1 MSDQFTRRAPS
12 PSAVGY
18 TLGRRKFLRGAA
30 GAAGL
35 GLILPSTL
43 AACGS
48 DDESTADGADTGS
61 AGTGSAD
68 TGSDTATAP
77 GTTAAAG
84 GASGEVTLGS
94 NYSNALPQAGLAAA
108 AAALPNK
115 GVTVKINEV
124 DHNTFQE
131 NITTY
136 LQNPD
141 DVVPWFAGYRMRFF
155 AAQDLLGDITDVWD
169 RGLTDS
175 LSAGFKTASTGDD
188 GKQYFVP
195 WSYYIW
201 GIYYRPSLFEEN
213 GWTAPTTL
221 DELQSLSSDMQA
233 KGITPFAFANDGRWP
248 AMGTFD
254 QLNFR
259 LNGYQFHVDLMA
271 GKESWTDERV
281 KTVFTTWESLL
292 PIHQENPN
300 GRTWEEAA
308 AAVVNK
314 EAGMMTIGTFIGS
327 QFPDGDTSDLDF
339 FTFPELNP
347 EFGVDTVEAPI
358 DGWMMAKDPSNID
371 AAKELLYHFGT
382 PEAQDA
388 YLAEDPSVVAPSSE
402 VTVAY
407 SPLQK
412 KVLDA
417 VAAATT
423 VTQFLDRDT
432 SPEFASN
439 VAGPKLADFLA
450 DPSSIDSILSEMQ
463 EQAEVIFAA

>member
-1 MSDQFTRRAPS
+1 MSDQSTQRSPS
-12 PSAVGY
+12 PSVAGY
-18 TLGRRKFLRGAA
+18 SLDRRKFLRGAA

-35 GLILPSTL
+35 GLILPVTL
-43 AACGS
+43 AACG
-48 DDESTADGADTGS
+48 DDTESTAGDTG
-61 AGTGSAD
+61 GD
-68 TGSDTATAP
+68 TGATSA
-77 GTTAAAG
+77 TTAAASG

-141 DVVPWFAGYRMRFF
+141 DVIPWFAGYRMRFF
-155 AAQDLLGDITDVWD
+155 AAQNLLGDITDVWD

-213 GWTAPTTL
+213 GWTAPTNL
-221 DELQSLSSDMQA
+221 DELQSLSSDMQD

-248 AMGTFD
+248 AMGMFD

-281 KTVFTTWESLL
+281 KNVFTTWESLL

-327 QFPDGDTSDLDF
+327 QFPEGDTSDLDF

-358 DGWMMAKDPSNID
+358 DGWMMAKDPSNIE

-382 PEAQDA
+382 PAAQDA
-388 YLAEDPSVVAPSSE
+388 YLAEDPSVVAPSSD

-407 SPLQK
+407 SPLQR
-412 KVLDA
+412 KVFDA
-417 VAAATT
+417 VASATT

-439 VAGPKLADFLA
+439 VAGPKFADFLA
-450 DPSSIDSILSEMQ
+450 DPSSIDAILSEMQ